1 MPCTTLISQAMG
13 WSEGQGLGKANQGI
27 VEPVK
32 VRLQKRSV
40 YHITHC
46 RYLHSPMQAHMRQVG
61 AGLGAS
67 GSSHGL
73 YNSAGTYKE
82 TLRQL
87 TKSRYD
93 SVFQD

>member
-1 MPCTTLISQAMG
+1 MG

-32 VRLQKRSV
+32 VCSS
-40 YHITHC
+40 HFCITI
-46 RYLHSPMQAHMRQVG
+46 YNIWWVSSIQAQMRQVG

-67 GSSHGL
+67 GSSQGL
-73 YNSAGTYKE
+73 YSSAGTYRE

-93 SVFQD
+93 SAFQQ